1 MKLNSL
7 HDLLLDQ
14 MRDTLSAEKQL
25 LKALPKLQK
34 AATRQPLAK
43 AIEGHLAETR
53 EQVSRLE
60 RCFKLL
66 GETPQAKH
74 CRGMEGLLEEV
85 SEHVDA
91 EGIDAIIDAAI
102 VAGAQRVEHY
112 EIAAYGCMV
121 HYADLMGHNEVAKL
135 LKQSLDEEKS
145 ADEKLTNVSDAGV
158 WEDAAAAGVDMESST
173 R

>member
-1 MKLNSL
+1 MKLDSL

-34 AATRQPLAK
+34 AATRAPLAK

-53 EQVSRLE
+53 EQVARLE

-66 GETPQAKH
+66 GETPKAKH
-74 CRGMEGLLEEV
+74 CKGMEGLLEEV
-85 SEHVDA
+85 AEHSEA
-91 EGIDAIIDAAI
+91 EGNEAIIDAAI

-158 WEDAAAAGVDMESST
+158 WEDAAAAGVDMESSVS
-173 R
+173 